1 MMEVQKPVLVVENLR
16 VSYNTPDGVV
26 RAVND
31 LSFVLHEGE
40 TLGIVGE
47 SGSGKS
53 VTASSLMRL
62 NNSVTATSTG
72 RVVVAGVEVL
82 SASED
87 EVRRLRGSEIAMVFQ
102 DPMSALNPYYTV
114 GHQIAEAYL
123 VHHSGASKTEVNEK
137 VLEMLRKVGIPNPE
151 QRANDYPHQFSGGMR
166 QRIVIAI
173 ALVNDPK
180 ILIADEPTTALDVTV
195 QAQILDLMLSL
206 QADNGMAILLITH
219 DLGVIAEVARD
230 VLVMYAGRVVERADG
245 GDLFELPT
253 QPYSWGLLGAVA
265 SLEDSGRGHLKTIEG
280 TPPSLLNMP
289 SGCAFHPRCSY
300 ASDND
305 GLCKISI
312 PSLIQKGPEH
322 SYSACHLSADRVVE
336 IGRKVGS
343 K

>member
-1 MMEVQKPVLVVENLR
+1 MDVSHPVLVVENLC
-16 VSYNTPDGVV
+16 VSFDTPDGVV
-26 RAVND
+26 HAVND
-31 LSFVLHEGE
+31 VSFVLHRGE

-62 NNSVTATSTG
+62 NNLVTATTTG
-72 RVVVAGVEVL
+72 KVQVAGTDVM
-82 SASED
+82 SATDD
-87 EVRRLRGSEIAMVFQ
+87 EVRLLRGSEIAMVFQ

-114 GHQIAEAYL
+114 GAQIAEAYL
-123 VHHSGASKTEVNEK
+123 VHHPDASKTEVHSK
-137 VLEMLRKVGIPNPE
+137 VVDMMTKVGIPNPE
-151 QRANDYPHQFSGGMR
+151 QRADDYPHQFSGGMR

-206 QADNGMAILLITH
+206 QAENGMAILLITH

-230 VLVMYAGRVVERADG
+230 VLVMYAGRVVERADVE
-245 GDLFELPT
+245 DLFEIPT
-253 QPYSWGLLGAVA
+253 HPYSWGLLGAVG
-265 SLEDSGRGHLKTIEG
+265 SLEESSRGQLKTIEG
-280 TPPSLLNMP
+280 APPSMLNLP
-289 SGCAFHPRCSY
+289 SGCAFHPRCPF
-300 ASDND
+300 ASENN
-305 GLCKISI
+305 GLCETSV

-322 SYSACHLSADRVVE
+322 SSSACHLDIARVLQ
-336 IGRKVGS
+336 IGRGVG

>member
-1 MMEVQKPVLVVENLR
+1 MEVQKPVLVVENLR
-16 VSYNTPDGVV
+16 VSFNTPDGVV

-230 VLVMYAGRVVERADG
+230 VLVMYAGRVVERADV

-253 QPYSWGLLGAVA
+253 HPYSWGLLGAVA

>member
-1 MMEVQKPVLVVENLR
+1 MEASHPVLVVENLN
-16 VSYNTPDGVV
+16 VSFDTPDGVV
-26 RAVND
+26 HAVND
-31 LSFVLHEGE
+31 VSFVLHRGE

-62 NNSVTATSTG
+62 NNSVTANTSG
-72 RVVVAGVEVL
+72 RVQVAGTDIM
-82 SASED
+82 SASDE
-87 EVRRLRGSEIAMVFQ
+87 EVRQLRGNEIAMVFQ

-114 GHQIAEAYL
+114 GAQIAEAYI
-123 VHHSGASKTEVNEK
+123 VHHPAASKAEVHSK
-137 VLEMLRKVGIPNPE
+137 VVDMMTKVGIPNPE

-206 QADNGMAILLITH
+206 QAENGMAILLITH

-230 VLVMYAGRVVERADG
+230 VLVMYAGRVVEKADVE
-245 GDLFELPT
+245 DLFEVPT
-253 QPYSWGLLGAVA
+253 HPYSWGLLGAVG
-265 SLEDSGRGHLKTIEG
+265 SLEESSRGQLKTIEG
-280 TPPSLLNMP
+280 APPSLLHVP
-289 SGCAFHPRCSY
+289 AGCAFHPRCSY
-300 ASDND
+300 AAENN
-305 GLCKISI
+305 GLCETKI
-312 PSLIQKGPEH
+312 PSLTQKGPEH
-322 SYSACHLSADRVVE
+322 SLSACHLETSRVLQ
-336 IGRKVGS
+336 IGREVG

>member
-1 MMEVQKPVLVVENLR
+1 MDEQKPVLIVQNLN
-16 VSYNTPDGVV
+16 VSFNTPDGVV
-26 RAVND
+26 HAVND

-53 VTASSLMRL
+53 VTAASLMRL

-72 RVVVAGVEVL
+72 RVVVAGVDVL

-87 EVRRLRGSEIAMVFQ
+87 EVRDLRGSEIAMVFQ

-114 GHQIAEAYL
+114 GHQIAEAYE
-123 VHHSGASKTEVNEK
+123 VHHPDASKAQVNAK

-151 QRANDYPHQFSGGMR
+151 QRAEEYPHQFSGGMR

-195 QAQILDLMLSL
+195 QAQILDLMMSL

-219 DLGVIAEVARD
+219 DLGVIAEIARD
-230 VLVMYAGRVVERADG
+230 VLVMYAGRAVEKADVE
-245 GDLFELPT
+245 DLFELPT
-253 QPYSWGLLGAVA
+253 HPYSWGLLGAVA
-265 SLEDSGRGHLKTIEG
+265 SLEDSGRGHLKTIDG

-289 SGCAFHPRCSY
+289 TGCAFHPRCSF
-300 ASDND
+300 ASENND
-305 GLCKISI
+305 LCFTSV
-312 PSLIQKGPEH
+312 PSLTQKGPEH
-322 SYSACHLSADRVVE
+322 SFSACHLPASRIVE
-336 IGRKVGS
+336 IGRKVGI
-343 K
+343 